1 VIYVTSSFVPVHYD
15 FIMAALGRSILL
27 LICQTLEW
35 YQNIPG
41 ILGAAEMME
50 RNSMHYRYFEKE
62 QRRTRRLR
70 VISYV
75 LLGLLAAATAVV
87 VLYALTR

>member
-1 VIYVTSSFVPVHYD
+1 
-15 FIMAALGRSILL
+15 
-27 LICQTLEW
+27 
-35 YQNIPG
+35 
-41 ILGAAEMME
+41 
-50 RNSMHYRYFEKE
+50 MHYRYFEKE
-62 QRRTRRLR
+62 QRRTRRLN